1 MKALVYT
8 RPRRL
13 ELLDLPQPSLKPE
26 EVLLRVRAVGVCGSD
41 LDGFL
46 GKSKKRIP
54 PLVLGHE
61 FSGEVTETGRDVS
74 RFARGEAAAVY
85 PLIGCAQCR
94 YCATHR
100 QNLCPKRQVYGLDF
114 HGAMAEYVAV
124 PESCLFRV
132 PASLSYVEAALV
144 EPLANAIHVVRKCS
158 VIRDQTGLVYGVGPI
173 GLMIFLVARRFG
185 ARQLAVVDVNP
196 NRLSVLRS
204 LGADLVVDASQTD
217 PLPGILDWTQGN
229 GVDFAIDAVGCS
241 TSRQNCLS
249 ASAPG
254 GTIVWIGLSEL
265 GCELEAL
272 SVVTREVDIRGSYA
286 YSQDDFAEAM
296 ALLEKKTL
304 PVASSLFETG
314 LEQGQVVFEDLA
326 GQHTKIMKAVFIS

>member
-8 RPRRL
+8 QPRRL

-46 GKSKKRIP
+46 GRSKKRIP

-61 FSGEVTETGRDVS
+61 FSGEVAETGSNVS

-94 YCATHR
+94 YCATDR
-100 QNLCPKRQVYGLDF
+100 QNLCPKRRVYGLDF

-144 EPLANAIHVVRKCS
+144 EPLANAIHVVRKCP
-158 VIRDQTGLVYGVGPI
+158 VIRGQTGLVYGVGPI
-173 GLMIFLVARRFG
+173 GLMIFLVARHFG
-185 ARQLAVVDVNP
+185 ALQLAVVDVNP

-204 LGADLVVDASQTD
+204 FGADLVVDASQQD
-217 PLPGILDWTQGN
+217 SLPTILDWTQGN

-265 GCELEAL
+265 GSEIEAR

-286 YSQDDFAEAM
+286 YSQDDFAEAI

-304 PVASSLFETG
+304 PVASALFETR
-314 LEQGQVVFEDLA
+314 LEQGQAVFEDLA
-326 GQHTKIMKAVFIS
+326 TQHTKIMKAVFVS

>member
-1 MKALVYT
+1 
-8 RPRRL
+8 
-13 ELLDLPQPSLKPE
+13 
-26 EVLLRVRAVGVCGSD
+26 
-41 LDGFL
+41 
-46 GKSKKRIP
+46 
-54 PLVLGHE
+54 
-61 FSGEVTETGRDVS
+61 
-74 RFARGEAAAVY
+74 
-85 PLIGCAQCR
+85 
-94 YCATHR
+94 
-100 QNLCPKRQVYGLDF
+100 
-114 HGAMAEYVAV
+114 
-124 PESCLFRV
+124 
-132 PASLSYVEAALV
+132 
-144 EPLANAIHVVRKCS
+144 
-158 VIRDQTGLVYGVGPI
+158 
-173 GLMIFLVARRFG
+173 MIFLVARRFG

-204 LGADLVVDASQTD
+204 LGADLVVDASQRD

-265 GCELEAL
+265 GCELEAR

-304 PVASSLFETG
+304 PLASSLFETG

>member
-8 RPRRL
+8 GPHRL
-13 ELLDLPQPSLKPE
+13 ELLDLPQPSPKPG

-41 LDGFL
+41 LDGFR
-46 GKSKKRIP
+46 GKSKKRVP

-61 FSGEVTETGRDVS
+61 FSGEVAEIGSNVS
-74 RFARGEAAAVY
+74 SFVRGEAIAVY

-100 QNLCPKRQVYGLDF
+100 QHLCPKRRVYGLDF
-114 HGAMAEYVAV
+114 HGAMAEFVAV

-144 EPLANAIHVVRKCS
+144 EPLANAIHVVRKCPR
-158 VIRDQTGLVYGVGPI
+158 ITDQSGLVYGVGPI
-173 GLMIFLVARRFG
+173 GLMVFLVARQFG
-185 ARQLAVVDVNP
+185 ARRLAVLDVNP
-196 NRLSVLRS
+196 NRLSALQS
-204 LGADLVVDASQTD
+204 LGADLVVDASQRD
-217 PLPGILDWTQGN
+217 PLPTILEWTQGI

-241 TSRQNCLS
+241 TSRQNCLAAS
-249 ASAPG
+249 ASG

-265 GCELEAL
+265 SCELEAR

-286 YSQDDFAEAM
+286 YSRDDFNEAI
-296 ALLEKKTL
+296 ALLATKTL
-304 PVASSLFETG
+304 PVTSALLETE
-314 LEQGQVVFEDLA
+314 LEHGQTVFEDLES
-326 GQHTKIMKAVFIS
+326 QQTKIMKAVFVS